1 MAVMRKGSRL
11 FLTTLLMSVPG
22 LASAQG
28 PNAGGRD
35 IAVSL
40 GPAYLSHG
48 DDSLGWGSTI
58 GASIT
63 IPVVDRFAVRL
74 DAHRSFGPELEERS
88 CASVTV
94 PCTGIGHYGARDLT
108 IWSASGVYYFAP
120 SGVQPFLLGGVDV
133 LHFTFLS
140 DVTYGGGEQVRISE
154 FTQKHT
160 TMGIAVGGGVRIPIG
175 SRFAVTPELTI
186 YDGTI
191 LAGANLTQVRTAVSF
206 GYRW

>member
-1 MAVMRKGSRL
+1 MRKRSRV
-11 FLTTLLMSVPG
+11 FLTALLMSVPG

-28 PNAGGRD
+28 FNSGGRD
-35 IAVSL
+35 VAVSL

-48 DDSLGWGSTI
+48 DDVLGWGSTL

-63 IPVVDRFAVRL
+63 IPVVERFAIRL
-74 DAHRSFGPELEERS
+74 DAHRSFGPDLQERS
-88 CASVTV
+88 CASFTG
-94 PCTGIGHYGARDLT
+94 PCTGIGHYGARNLT

-120 SGVQPFLLGGVDV
+120 SGVQPFLVGGLDV
-133 LHFTFLS
+133 LHFTFFS
-140 DVTYGGGEQVRISE
+140 DVTFVGGEQVRITE

-160 TMGIAVGGGVRIPIG
+160 TMGVAVGGGVRVPIG
-175 SRFAVTPELTI
+175 SRFAVTPEVTI